1 MRQLLTYKHNTM
13 SFKNISLF
21 AFIGTLTLVAEA
33 LFYLLLNMQVIEV
46 ESWNAESWKTFYIAT
61 GIISLF
67 GYGSLALFFFTL
79 FKRQK

>member
-1 MRQLLTYKHNTM
+1 M

-46 ESWNAESWKTFYIAT
+46 DSWNTDDWNTFYITT
-61 GIISLF
+61 GTISLF
-67 GYGSLALFFFTL
+67 GYGSLALFFLTL